1 MINKKELINHMYSE
15 MLHKCLNGTETV
27 DNPYH
32 LEKTVLDHTIMVL
45 NKVEDLFKN
54 DKDYKVLMFGAA
66 LHDLG
71 KIFTREVV
79 TKDNGTVKVRFLN
92 HENVGVYYAC
102 DVLSKFNLSEEEI
115 IKIIKIVA
123 YHDIYKYDIDK
134 LKIKFTYDD
143 LQLLCKFSMCDSLG
157 RVTHTPKSTD
167 IYKQIRLLK
176 PYETKPIDITK
187 PTITMLIGVPGVGKS
202 TLCNQY
208 ENVISRDDILMSYGK
223 TKFNLDT
230 YSEIWSKL
238 SQDDQKEI
246 DNIFKFKLNRLL
258 QQGKDIVIDKTNT
271 SMKSR
276 KSLLNS
282 SSLIKNY
289 NKVAIVMLCPYNTI
303 LERIEKR
310 SLETGKEISKDIVD
324 NFIKSMCLPTLEEFD
339 EIAFKWS
346 I

>member
-1 MINKKELINHMYSE
+1 MINKKALINHMYSE

-71 KIFTREVV
+71 KIFTREVI
-79 TKDNGTVKVRFLN
+79 TKDGRTVKVRFIN

-102 DVLSKFNLSEEEI
+102 DVLSKFDLSEEET

-123 YHDIYKYDIDK
+123 YHDIYKYNIDE
-134 LKIKFTYDD
+134 LKRKFTYDD
-143 LQLLCKFSMCDSLG
+143 LQLLYKFSICDLLG
-157 RVTHTPKSTD
+157 RITHTPKPTD
-167 IYKQIRLLK
+167 IYKQIKSLE
-176 PYETKPIDITK
+176 YYGTKGIDSSK

-208 ENVISRDDILMSYGK
+208 ENVVSRDDVLMSYGK
-223 TKFNLDT
+223 NKFNLET

-258 QQGKDIVIDKTNT
+258 QQGKDVVINNINT
-271 SMKSR
+271 SR

-289 NKVAIVMLCPYNTI
+289 NKVAIVILCPYNTI

-310 SLETGKEISKDIVD
+310 LLETGKEISKNIVD
-324 NFIKSMCLPTLEEFD
+324 DFIKSMRLPTLEEFD
-339 EIAFKWS
+339 KISFKWS